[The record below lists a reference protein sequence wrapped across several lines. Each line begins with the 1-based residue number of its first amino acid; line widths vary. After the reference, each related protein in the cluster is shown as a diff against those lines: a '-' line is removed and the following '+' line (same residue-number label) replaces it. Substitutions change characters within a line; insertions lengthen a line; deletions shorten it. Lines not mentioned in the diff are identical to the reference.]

1 VEKSLVLTTSSA
13 LLERLRQPAAHDA
26 WTRFVRLYTPL
37 LYHWAGRL
45 GLQPQDA
52 ADLVQDVLTT
62 LVQKLPEF
70 EYDRRQSFRAWLRT
84 ILLNRW
90 RAGHRRPRAVSGAE
104 RVSEPAAPDDLDD
117 LAEQEYRTYLVGRA
131 LRLLQ
136 SDFQPATWK
145 AFWEFVVSGK
155 SAAEVAGALGMRVDA
170 VYVAKS
176 RVLRR
181 LRQELA
187 GLLD

>member
-1 VEKSLVLTTSSA
+1 LVLTTSSG

-26 WTRFVRLYTPL
+26 WVRFVRLYTPL

-84 ILLNRW
+84 VLLNRW
-90 RAGHRRPRAVSGAE
+90 RAGRRRPRAAPAAGRLA
-104 RVSEPAAPDDLDD
+104 EPAASDHVYG
-117 LAEQEYRTYLVGRA
+117 LAEEEYRTYVVGRA

-145 AFWEFVVSGK
+145 AFWEFVVASRP
-155 SAAEVAGALGMRVDA
+155 AAEVARELGMRVDS

-176 RVLRR
+176 RVLQR
-181 LRQELA
+181 LRQELV

>member
-1 VEKSLVLTTSSA
+1 MFTTSVA

-26 WTRFVRLYTPL
+26 WQRFVHLYTPL

-45 GLQPQDA
+45 GLQQQDA
-52 ADLVQDVLTT
+52 ADLVQDVLTI

-70 EYDRRQSFRAWLRT
+70 RYDQQRSFRAWLRT
-84 ILLNRW
+84 VLLNRW
-90 RAGHRRPRAVSGAE
+90 RHGCRRRAPVTGAAGQPEAAV
-104 RVSEPAAPDDLDD
+104 PDPLDD
-117 LAEQEYRTYLVGRA
+117 LAEDEYRTYLVGRA

-136 SDFQPATWK
+136 SEFQPGTWR
-145 AFWEFVVSGK
+145 AFWEFVVDGRPAS
-155 SAAEVAGALGMRVDA
+155 EVAAGLGMRADS

>member
-1 VEKSLVLTTSSA
+1 VLTTSVS

-26 WTRFVRLYTPL
+26 WGRFVHLYTPL
-37 LYHWAGRL
+37 LYQWAGRL
-45 GLQPQDA
+45 GLQPPDA

-70 EYDRRQSFRAWLRT
+70 QYDPRQSFRAWLKT

-90 RAGHRRPRAVSGAE
+90 RILRRRPVVSGAE
-104 RVSEPAAPDDLDD
+104 QLPEPAVPDDLDD
-117 LAEQEYRTYLVGRA
+117 LAEEEYRTYLVGRA
-131 LRLLQ
+131 LRLMQ
-136 SDFQPATWK
+136 ADFQPATWM
-145 AFWEFVVSGK
+145 AFWEFVVGGK
-155 SAAEVAGALGMRVDA
+155 PAAAVARELGMRPDA

>member
-1 VEKSLVLTTSSA
+1 MFTTSVA
-13 LLERLRQPAAHDA
+13 LLERLRQPPAHDA
-26 WTRFVRLYTPL
+26 WERFVHLYTPL

-45 GLQPQDA
+45 GLQPPDA
-52 ADLVQDVLTT
+52 ADLVQDVLTI

-70 EYDRRQSFRAWLRT
+70 QYDRQRSFRAWLRT
-84 ILLNRW
+84 VLLNRW
-90 RAGHRRPRAVSGAE
+90 RVGCRRRAPVSAAAGQP
-104 RVSEPAAPDDLDD
+104 EPAVPDPVDD
-117 LAEQEYRTYLVGRA
+117 LAEEEYRSYLVGRA

-136 SDFQPATWK
+136 SEFQPVTWK
-145 AFWEFVVSGK
+145 AFWQFVVAGRP
-155 SAAEVAGALGMRVDA
+155 ACEVAAALGMRA
-170 VYVAKS
+170 ESVYVAKS